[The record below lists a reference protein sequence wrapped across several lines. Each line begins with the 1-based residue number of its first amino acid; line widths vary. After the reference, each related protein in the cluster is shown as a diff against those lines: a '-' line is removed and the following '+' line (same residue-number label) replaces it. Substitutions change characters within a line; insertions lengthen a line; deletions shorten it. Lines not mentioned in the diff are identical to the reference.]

1 MKLNTKISLEQNNLV
16 ARVQLTG
23 GLNTDTAP
31 EFDQRLQELLA
42 QDHKLVVLD
51 MQQLD
56 YISSAGL
63 RVIFRAAKETK
74 SNGNHL
80 AATNRKPHI
89 EKVFEILQDVPGMSV
104 FANEEELDE
113 YLRELLKTDL

>member
-1 MKLNTKISLEQNNLV
+1 MKLSINTSLEKDNQV

-31 EFDQRLQELLA
+31 EFDERLEELLA
-42 QDHKLVVLD
+42 QNHKLLILD
-51 MQQLD
+51 MKELE

-63 RVIFRAAKETK
+63 RVIYRASKESK
-74 SNGNHL
+74 SNGKHL

-89 EKVFEILQDVPGMSV
+89 EKVFEILKDVPGMSV
-104 FANEEELDE
+104 FENEEELE
-113 YLRELLKTDL
+113 AYVQELLKNEP

>member
-1 MKLNTKISLEQNNLV
+1 MKLNIRVSLEQDNLV

-31 EFDQRLQELLA
+31 EFDERLQALLA
-42 QDHKLVVLD
+42 KNHKLVVLD
-51 MQQLD
+51 MKELE

-63 RVIFRAAKETK
+63 RVIFKGSKDSK
-74 SNGNHL
+74 SQGNHL

-89 EKVFEILQDVPGMSV
+89 EKVFEILKDVPGISV
-104 FANEEELDE
+104 FANDEELDE
-113 YLRELLKTDL
+113 YVQELLKTEQ